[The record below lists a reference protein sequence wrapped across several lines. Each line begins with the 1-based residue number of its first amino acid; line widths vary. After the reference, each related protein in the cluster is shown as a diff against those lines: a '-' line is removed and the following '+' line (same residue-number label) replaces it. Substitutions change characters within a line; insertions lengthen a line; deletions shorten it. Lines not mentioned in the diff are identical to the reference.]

1 MRIFVNPRVPI
12 ILSCT
17 HSISLSCHTL
27 LLSYLQSL
35 IQSSSSSSDDPG
47 GATATT
53 AASRLSA
60 SLKRVATAWRLA
72 HVNNNNNNNDNDVD
86 DVAYFACSQPSEV
99 RDDRAAGIRRM
110 QNKKKGRGKLYF
122 HTSYCYI
129 SFVRI
134 YFLTI
139 QIYSSKPSCCTHGLL
154 DVDGVFVQS
163 LTGSVSSARAV
174 QHGDSPR

>member
-72 HVNNNNNNNDNDVD
+72 HVNNNNNNDNDVD

-99 RDDRAAGIRRM
+99 RDDRATGIARM
-110 QNKKKGRGKLYF
+110 QKKKK
-122 HTSYCYI
+122 
-129 SFVRI
+129 
-134 YFLTI
+134 
-139 QIYSSKPSCCTHGLL
+139 
-154 DVDGVFVQS
+154 
-163 LTGSVSSARAV
+163 
-174 QHGDSPR
+174 

>member
-1 MRIFVNPRVPI
+1 MRIFVNTRVPI

-72 HVNNNNNNNDNDVD
+72 HVNNNNDDNDVD

-99 RDDRAAGIRRM
+99 RDDRGAGMTRM
-110 QNKKKGRGKLYF
+110 QKKKSEEVSYIFTEVTVTFLLYAF
-122 HTSYCYI
+122 T
-129 SFVRI
+129 F
-134 YFLTI
+134 
-139 QIYSSKPSCCTHGLL
+139 
-154 DVDGVFVQS
+154 
-163 LTGSVSSARAV
+163 
-174 QHGDSPR
+174 